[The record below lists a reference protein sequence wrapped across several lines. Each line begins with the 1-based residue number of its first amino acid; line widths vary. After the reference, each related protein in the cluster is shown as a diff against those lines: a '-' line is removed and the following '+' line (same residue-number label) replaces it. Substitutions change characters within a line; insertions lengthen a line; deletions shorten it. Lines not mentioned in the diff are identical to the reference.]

1 MLPPPQ
7 RNAALVIV
15 GHGSTV
21 NPDSSEPTWRHA
33 DEIRRRGIFQ
43 EVACCFW
50 KEEPSMAEIY
60 DTVESDLVYMVPN
73 FISEGYFC
81 QEVLPRELRVT
92 PPQSTVEG
100 KTVRY
105 CDPVGIHPNMTR
117 LLLKRAAEVAP
128 DVPKEQ
134 TTLIIVGHGTS
145 LNDNSTKA
153 IRTQVEL
160 IRDGGHGFAEV
171 LEAYMEEAPFI
182 AEWDKLSSAPNV
194 VVVPFFIADGLHSF
208 QDIPVLL
215 GIAADEGLAASQ
227 SDVFRN
233 NPYHARERTLYY
245 SSAIGTEELMA
256 DVILDQVAAFDEK
269 HGAADGNPMQPVL
282 TDWLLQQLQSGSCTV
297 GQVLVKSKNA
307 GYELRHHA
315 DIEVDP
321 ASLTMHHGS
330 SAARQLSWLDDAGQ
344 FRGLKSAP
352 SLKRGWLLEVTGI
365 AELRLALDYF
375 HPAAVGLAYQEAM
388 GTLKPTPLRDCLG
401 KQTGRYR
408 FAGKVTDDEA
418 MEAVATICDSATR
431 CTRRIA
437 WGLTAERPL
446 YGPAEAEARTVNSQ
460 IPLLCKEACPL
471 LIDQSRK
478 VARERF
484 LRENPPA

>member
-1 MLPPPQ
+1 
-7 RNAALVIV
+7 
-15 GHGSTV
+15 
-21 NPDSSEPTWRHA
+21 
-33 DEIRRRGIFQ
+33 
-43 EVACCFW
+43 
-50 KEEPSMAEIY
+50 
-60 DTVESDLVYMVPN
+60 
-73 FISEGYFC
+73 
-81 QEVLPRELRVT
+81 
-92 PPQSTVEG
+92 
-100 KTVRY
+100 
-105 CDPVGIHPNMTR
+105 
-117 LLLKRAAEVAP
+117 
-128 DVPKEQ
+128 
-134 TTLIIVGHGTS
+134 
-145 LNDNSTKA
+145 
-153 IRTQVEL
+153 
-160 IRDGGHGFAEV
+160 
-171 LEAYMEEAPFI
+171 
-182 AEWDKLSSAPNV
+182 
-194 VVVPFFIADGLHSF
+194 
-208 QDIPVLL
+208 
-215 GIAADEGLAASQ
+215 
-227 SDVFRN
+227 
-233 NPYHARERTLYY
+233 
-245 SSAIGTEELMA
+245 
-256 DVILDQVAAFDEK
+256 
-269 HGAADGNPMQPVL
+269 
-282 TDWLLQQLQSGSCTV
+282 
-297 GQVLVKSKNA
+297 
-307 GYELRHHA
+307 
-315 DIEVDP
+315 
-321 ASLTMHHGS
+321 MHHGS